1 MTQDLETAMK
11 NALDGKFYSYFYND
25 AGGMKVIGREVS
37 KNYCPKYEPA
47 KPPVESSWRG
57 GVTRAAQHR
66 ARVEA
71 FWTPEKVAS
80 LKALHSETISA
91 RRIGRLLGICRYEVG
106 KKLNSLGMLNR
117 YGDKYNVTR

>member
-1 MTQDLETAMK
+1 MTQDLESVMK
-11 NALDGKFYSYFYND
+11 NALDGKFYSYSYND

-37 KNYCPKYEPA
+37 KHFFPKYEPA
-47 KPPVESSWRG
+47 KQPVESSRQG
-57 GVTRAAQHR
+57 GMTRAAQHR

-80 LKALHSETISA
+80 LKALRSEDISA

-117 YGDKYNVTR
+117 YGERYNVTR

>member
-1 MTQDLETAMK
+1 MTQDLESVMK
-11 NALDGKFYSYFYND
+11 NALDGKFYSYSYND

-37 KNYCPKYEPA
+37 KDYCPKYEPA
-47 KPPVESSWRG
+47 KQPVESSRQG
-57 GVTRAAQHR
+57 GMTRAAQHR

-80 LKALHSETISA
+80 LRALRSEDISA

-117 YGDKYNVTR
+117 YGERYNVTR

>member
-1 MTQDLETAMK
+1 MSQDLESVMK
-11 NALDGKFYSYFYND
+11 NALDGKFYSYSYND

-37 KNYCPKYEPA
+37 KNYCPKYEPS
-47 KPPVESSWRG
+47 KQPVESSRQG
-57 GVTRAAQHR
+57 GMTRAAQHQ

-80 LKALHSETISA
+80 LKALRSEDISA

>member
-1 MTQDLETAMK
+1 MTQDLESVMK
-11 NALDGKFYSYFYND
+11 NALDGKYFSFSYND
-25 AGGMKVIGREVS
+25 AGGMKVTGRDVS
-37 KNYCPKYEPA
+37 KDYCPKYEAA
-47 KPPVESSWRG
+47 KLPVESSRQG
-57 GVTRAAQHR
+57 GMTRAAHHR

-80 LKALHSETISA
+80 LKALRSEDISA

-117 YGDKYNVTR
+117 YGERYNVTR